1 MTDMWV
7 IVSSYS
13 CHSHSDLC
21 NVYPVSLDRPKG
33 KHCLDHYDYDKKNKI
48 KSWCFRFLKDFNL
61 NGLPKIFFVKISLGV
76 HREKSKTDWQ
86 QQLSEAGCE

>member
-1 MTDMWV
+1 MKD
-7 IVSSYS
+7 SQEN
-13 CHSHSDLC
+13 CQE
-21 NVYPVSLDRPKG
+21 N
-33 KHCLDHYDYDKKNKI
+33 
-48 KSWCFRFLKDFNL
+48 FRFLKDFNL